1 MEPEENKVPEDFEQL
16 NKLFDK
22 RIELIRIN
30 HSANLQFIEESL
42 TYLLKLRNFLQQ
54 KMNAKYSPENR
65 IPNNLAISFFLLDR
79 NILYIYSSYSLFL
92 KSLVDPAK
100 EHERVMLES
109 ALVNYSLT
117 HGEFAMQYY
126 EKILPILNQIFD
138 KINSENIDAE
148 LLAMHDEWK
157 KSCRNGTTIARLA
170 DELYKIT
177 DKQRAKDVECELL
190 KIYES
195 TLSLSSHANI
205 INLASNT
212 EIKQENLTKEL
223 IVFSS
228 MLIFYLVSLVEIFH
242 EFITE
247 DETMY
252 TNFTKLIDKGVKV
265 VDGRLI
271 PLPNSS
277 KVSLEVQWRKK

>member
-1 MEPEENKVPEDFEQL
+1 
-16 NKLFDK
+16 
-22 RIELIRIN
+22 
-30 HSANLQFIEESL
+30 
-42 TYLLKLRNFLQQ
+42 
-54 KMNAKYSPENR
+54 MNAKYSPENR